1 MTEERIKCEC
11 CDELF
16 TRSLYEKHWEHMLD
30 DPSRAWRYVPLDQII
45 PNSRLLEELELAGY
59 ETAGDVLDAE
69 PDELAADVYGI
80 GPKRAI
86 AIRQKVFDY
95 VKPFGSQGEPKWVL
109 VDPKHEIEETTPS
122 AADAIATLCSIVAV
136 GLIVYL
142 LAWVVL

>member
-1 MTEERIKCEC
+1 MT
-11 CDELF
+11 DNL
-16 TRSLYEKHWEHMLD
+16 SY
-30 DPSRAWRYVPLDQII
+30 AWRSIPLDQIM
-45 PNSRLLEELELAGY
+45 PYSRLLDDLERAGY

-69 PDELAADVYGI
+69 PWDLVDNVYGV

-86 AIRQKVFDY
+86 QIRQKIFDH
-95 VKPFGSQGEPKWVL
+95 VRPQLLSDMNDWRM

-142 LAWVVL
+142 LAWMVL

>member
-1 MTEERIKCEC
+1 MT
-11 CDELF
+11 DNL
-16 TRSLYEKHWEHMLD
+16 SY
-30 DPSRAWRYVPLDQII
+30 AWRAVPLDRIM
-45 PNSRLLEELELAGY
+45 PYSRLLDDLERAGY

-69 PDELAADVYGI
+69 PWDLVDDVYGI

-95 VKPFGSQGEPKWVL
+95 VKAYGKYLDTLPEWTRVDYAPAEPAARRSPLPDL
-109 VDPKHEIEETTPS
+109 VS
-122 AADAIATLCSIVAV
+122 ALCVVTAV